1 LIPRALREDGL
12 GNRSNGLHSAP
23 RAWHFLSG
31 VLAISLAA
39 SLSGCARTQ
48 SAAPP
53 VRYVTEYGLG
63 PDKWAS
69 AWLLVRHADPKAE
82 LVVRQPGTPPEE
94 GVIFDLP
101 SSELRRSA
109 HQSTFDAIRG
119 KFAVKDETVAAVAA
133 IIYDIEVNY
142 WAASDVPEAPLVEDA
157 FRSLQHRYG
166 RDSVTPQCYVAF
178 FDRVYEVLHDSRTK
192 SIPVSAERLQL
203 GCDELMQLA
212 SRERELIHEVP
223 IVDLL
228 SAEAAGRKVVYVDVR
243 EADEFAEGH
252 IPGAL
257 NIPIRDVTP
266 ALREQ
271 LNGADYVVSYCIKD
285 FRGYEMAKALA
296 QIGVKNSVIMRPYG
310 YKGWLHLGLP
320 AVGDKAM
327 SETEGERKFD
337 ECLANVDGCL
347 AGARAST

>member
-1 LIPRALREDGL
+1 MENRSDGL
-12 GNRSNGLHSAP
+12 HGAP

-39 SLSGCARTQ
+39 SLSGCARTET
-48 SAAPP
+48 AAPP

-69 AWLLVRHADPKAE
+69 AWLLARHAAPQAE
-82 LVVRQPGTPPEE
+82 LAVTQPGAPPEQ
-94 GVIFDLP
+94 GVTFDLP
-101 SSELRRSA
+101 SSELRRTA
-109 HQSTFDAIRG
+109 NQSTFDAIRA
-119 KFAVKDETVAAVAA
+119 KFVVKDETVAAVAA

-142 WAASDVPEAPLVEDA
+142 WAASDIREAPLVEDA
-157 FRSLQHRYG
+157 YRSLQHRYG
-166 RDSVTPQCYVAF
+166 RDSVSSQCYIAF
-178 FDRVYEVLHDSRTK
+178 FDRVYEVMQDARTK

-203 GCDELMQLA
+203 SCDELMQLA

-228 SAEAAGRKVVYVDVR
+228 SAQAAGRKVVYVDVR

-266 ALREQ
+266 ALKEQ
-271 LNGADYVVSYCIKD
+271 LSGAEYVVSYCIKD

-310 YKGWLHLGLP
+310 YKGWLHMGLP
-320 AVGDKAM
+320 GIGAKAK
-327 SETEGERKFD
+327 SETEGQREFD
-337 ECLANVDGCL
+337 ECLGDVGGCL
-347 AGARAST
+347 ADLRAST